1 MRSIGL
7 AAILA
12 TALLASACAEKA
24 DAQAPAAPPAP
35 EAVAADGAPYV
46 LKDTQVWTVPDPVSG
61 RDYEVFV
68 SLPASYT
75 TEPQR
80 RYPVL
85 YVTDADYAFPI
96 LRQMTRRINL
106 NGPVIEDFILV
117 GLSYARNEG
126 GAASRSRDYTPIP
139 CRPESRCDLTHGGGA
154 AYQAYLKAAVLP
166 FIEGRFRADP
176 EARVLLGHSYGGL
189 LGAQILFTDPTMFQA
204 YVLGSPSFWFG
215 ERHIM
220 RMEADYARTHTDLPA
235 EVFMYIGAFETPG
248 PTPRH
253 ATRYDMVGDMAAMEQ
268 VLKSRNYPNLKVRS
282 TVLADEDHL
291 TVAPAGFTRALLA
304 VLPAKP

>member
-1 MRSIGL
+1 MMNLRVL
-7 AAILA
+7 AAGLVA
-12 TALLASACAEKA
+12 ALFACACTET
-24 DAQAPAAPPAP
+24 APTTQPAPPAP
-35 EAVAADGAPYV
+35 LEGQPYV

-68 SLPASYT
+68 SLPASYEA
-75 TEPQR
+75 EPQR
-80 RYPVL
+80 RYPTL
-85 YVTDADYAFPI
+85 YVTDADYSFPI
-96 LRQMTRRINL
+96 LRQMARRINL
-106 NGPVIEDFILV
+106 DGPVIQEFILV
-117 GLSYARNEG
+117 GLSYAKGEG
-126 GAASRSRDYTPIP
+126 GAASRSRDYTPVP
-139 CRPESRCDLTHGGGA
+139 CQPESRCQLTHGGGV
-154 AYQAYLKAAVLP
+154 AYQAYLKSEVLP

-189 LGAQILFTDPTMFQA
+189 LGAQILFTDPALFQA

-215 ERHIM
+215 QRHIM
-220 RMEADYARTHTDLPA
+220 KMEADYAQSHTDLPA

-253 ATRYDMVGDMAAMEQ
+253 ASRYDMVGQMSAMEQ
-268 VLKSRNYPNLKVRS
+268 VLKSRAYPNLTVRS
-282 TVLADEDHL
+282 TVLAEEDHL